1 MNDDSIKH
9 PTEGARKILKC
20 DSGVCYSVVEYT
32 SGTRVEIPINSDG
45 SVRWFDD
52 TKLIRK

>member
-1 MNDDSIKH
+1 MNDVKKKH
-9 PTEGARKILKC
+9 PTDGARKILKC
-20 DSGVCYSVVEYT
+20 DSGERYSVVEYV

-52 TKLIRK
+52 SKLIRK

>member
-1 MNDDSIKH
+1 MNDIKKH
-9 PTEGARKILKC
+9 PTDGARKILKC
-20 DSGVCYSVVEYT
+20 DSGERYSVVEYM
-32 SGTRVEIPINSDG
+32 SGERVEIPINSDG

>member
-1 MNDDSIKH
+1 MNDNRIKH

-20 DSGVCYSVVEYT
+20 DSGVRYSVIEYA

-52 TKLIRK
+52 AKLIRK